1 MAHADVSLWSVL
13 KQCIGKELTKIAM
26 PVSFNEP
33 LSFLQRLAEYMEYS
47 HLLDKASRSV
57 DAVQRMQVKCHWWA
71 FASLAPHPKFRLTT
85 F

>member
-1 MAHADVSLWSVL
+1 MEIDPCDRDRLPSPAVAHADVSLWSVL

-57 DAVQRMQVKCHWWA
+57 DAVQRMQVK
-71 FASLAPHPKFRLTT
+71 SDL
-85 F
+85 